1 MVSQLNGP
9 GKRVKFFL
17 FLFIYIYIY
26 IYIYILY
33 ERMNI

>member
-17 FLFIYIYIY
+17 FLFIYIYI
-26 IYIYILY
+26 LY

>member
-9 GKRVKFFL
+9 GKSINFFL
-17 FLFIYIYIY
+17 YIYIY

>member
-17 FLFIYIYIY
+17 FLFIF
-26 IYIYILY
+26 IYILY

>member
-17 FLFIYIYIY
+17 FLFIFIF
-26 IYIYILY
+26 IYILY